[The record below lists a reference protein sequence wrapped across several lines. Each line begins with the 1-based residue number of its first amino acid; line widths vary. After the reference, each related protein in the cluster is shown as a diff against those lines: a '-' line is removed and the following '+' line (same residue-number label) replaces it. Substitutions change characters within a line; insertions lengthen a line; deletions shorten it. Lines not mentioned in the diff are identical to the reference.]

1 MKKIL
6 KLIGLIL
13 LAIVL
18 YIGYLIMNPV
28 SPLETVAFEN
38 DEVTF
43 QVEYSRPFK
52 KDRLIFGNKSDG
64 ALVPF
69 GEYWRTGANAATNFS
84 INSEI
89 TISGIQLMSGKYR
102 LYTVP
107 GEEQWEVFVNSEAD
121 TFFAITEPDSA
132 KDLISFMVT
141 QQQLNE
147 AVEQFT
153 IDFIPSP
160 PGGPSSTGLRLR
172 WDLTEIVIPF
182 N

>member
-1 MKKIL
+1 MGSKN
-6 KLIGLIL
+6 GE
-13 LAIVL
+13 
-18 YIGYLIMNPV
+18 G
-28 SPLETVAFEN
+28 SPLCMSTGIFN
-38 DEVTF
+38 SPQISHIGFSLLSSTF
-43 QVEYSRPFK
+43 TLSPLLSFK

-121 TFFAITEPDSA
+121 TFFAITEPDST

-141 QQQLNE
+141 PQQLNE
-147 AVEQFT
+147 TVEQFT

>member
-1 MKKIL
+1 
-6 KLIGLIL
+6 
-13 LAIVL
+13 
-18 YIGYLIMNPV
+18 
-28 SPLETVAFEN
+28 
-38 DEVTF
+38 
-43 QVEYSRPFK
+43 
-52 KDRLIFGNKSDG
+52 
-64 ALVPF
+64 LVPF

-141 QQQLNE
+141 PQQLNE

>member
-13 LAIVL
+13 LAVVL
-18 YIGYLIMNPV
+18 YIGYLVMNPV
-28 SPLETVAFEN
+28 SPLETVTFEN

-107 GEEQWEVFVNSEAD
+107 REEQWEVFVNSEAD
-121 TFFAITEPDSA
+121 TFFAITEPEST

-141 QQQLNE
+141 PQQLNE
-147 AVEQFT
+147 TVEQFT

>member
-1 MKKIL
+1 MKTIL
-6 KLIGLIL
+6 KLIGVLL
-13 LAIVL
+13 LAVVI
-18 YIGYLIMNPV
+18 YFAYAIMNPT
-28 SPLETVAFEN
+28 SPLDRVTFEN
-38 DEVTF
+38 NELTF
-43 QVEYSRPFK
+43 EVEYSRPFK
-52 KDRLIFGNKSDG
+52 KDRLIFGDKSEG

-84 INSEI
+84 ISSDI
-89 TISGIQLMSGKYR
+89 TISGIRLMAGKYR

-107 GEEQWEVFVNSEAD
+107 GENKWEVFINSESD
-121 TFFAITEPDSA
+121 TFFAITEPDSD
-132 KDLISFMVT
+132 KDLMNFTINS
-141 QQQLNE
+141 QKLNE

-160 PGGPSSTGLRLR
+160 TDGPSSTGLRLR

>member
-6 KLIGLIL
+6 KFIGLIL

-18 YIGYLIMNPV
+18 YIGYLVMNPV
-28 SPLETVAFEN
+28 SPLETVTFEN

-84 INSEI
+84 INSGI
-89 TISGIQLMSGKYR
+89 TISGVQLMSGKYR
-102 LYTVP
+102 LYTVQ
-107 GEEQWEVFVNSEAD
+107 GEEKWEVFINSEAD
-121 TFFAITEPDSA
+121 TFFAITEPDST
-132 KDLISFMVT
+132 KDLISFTVT
-141 QQQLNE
+141 PQQLNE
-147 AVEQFT
+147 TVEQFT

>member
-1 MKKIL
+1 MKTFFKI
-6 KLIGLIL
+6 IGLIL

-18 YIGYLIMNPV
+18 FFAYSIMNPA
-28 SPLETVAFEN
+28 SPLDRVAFEN
-38 DEVTF
+38 DKVTF
-43 QVEYSRPFK
+43 EVEYSRPFK

-107 GEEQWEVFVNSEAD
+107 GEEQWEVFINSEAD

-132 KDLISFMVT
+132 KDLMSFT
-141 QQQLNE
+141 ITPQQLNE
-147 AVEQFT
+147 TVEQFT

-160 PGGPSSTGLRLR
+160 PDGPSSTGLRLR